1 MSWKTGSISVN
12 SGSQEYDLNSLWA
25 SVSESGNAIEIRKV
39 FYENSPAV
47 TRYFD
52 PYAGTGDGS
61 YNMLDSLGG
70 VITHQLFN
78 L

>member
-1 MSWKTGSISVN
+1 MNFMGN
-12 SGSQEYDLNSLWA
+12 SFN
-25 SVSESGNAIEIRKV
+25 ESGNSIEVRKI
-39 FYENSPAV
+39 FYEGSPAV

-61 YNMLDSLGG
+61 YNMLDSFGWG
-70 VITHQLFN
+70 RIIHQQFN